1 MWQVYG
7 SVGRSMFQSC
17 LEYCRMEEPYILFA
31 LELQVLL
38 VALVHIGKDLI
49 KHYHAFMG
57 RSGKQPYL
65 LSDDYV
71 R

>member
-1 MWQVYG
+1 
-7 SVGRSMFQSC
+7 
-17 LEYCRMEEPYILFA
+17 MEEPYILFA